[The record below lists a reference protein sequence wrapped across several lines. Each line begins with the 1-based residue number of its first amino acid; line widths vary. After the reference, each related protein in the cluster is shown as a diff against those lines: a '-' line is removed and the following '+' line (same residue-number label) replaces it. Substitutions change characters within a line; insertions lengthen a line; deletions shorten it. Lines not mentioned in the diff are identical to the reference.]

1 VNASTPLELEPLS
14 EEHDVAVFDC
24 GVPALNVYLTKQ
36 ALADQRAEKAR
47 TFVAVRGRHVVAF
60 FSFAAASVEPQ
71 DATARLA
78 RGQGAQAIPV
88 ILLARL
94 AVDTSE
100 QGRGLGGA
108 MLVEAVARS
117 AQAANIIG
125 ARAVLVHAKDPSARR
140 FYEKHDFE
148 PSPSN
153 PLHLIV
159 LMKDIR
165 KSLGAASDA

>member
-1 VNASTPLELEPLS
+1 VNASTPLQLEPRS
-14 EEHDVAVFDC
+14 EEHDVADFDC
-24 GVPALNVYLTKQ
+24 GVPALNVYLTRQ

-47 TFVAVRGRHVVAF
+47 TFVAVRGRHVAAF
-60 FSFAAASVEPQ
+60 FSLAAASVEPQ
-71 DATARLA
+71 DANARLA

-117 AQAANIIG
+117 VQAADIIG
-125 ARAVLVHAKDPSARR
+125 ARAVLVHAKDPGARR

-165 KSLGAASDA
+165 KSLGTASDS